1 MTTVPRRW
9 PLLRLGALV
18 LAVAAFMTLTGCVA
32 SAGVYAG
39 DYDGEYY
46 YDAPGYVVYDG
57 WGPTYYVGPPRG
69 GHDHHDDHHDVGHD
83 DHHDTHGGGGH
94 PGHPAYRPAPSSRAV
109 PSIPT
114 QSHPSPRAP
123 GRSGE

>member
-1 MTTVPRRW
+1 MKTIVRRW
-9 PLLRLGALV
+9 PLLLLGALAAAS
-18 LAVAAFMTLTGCVA
+18 LALTPLTGCVA

-57 WGPTYYVGPPRG
+57 WGPTYHVGPPRG
-69 GHDHHDDHHDVGHD
+69 DRDHHDHDDHHDDH
-83 DHHDTHGGGGH
+83 GGGNH

-114 QSHPSPRAP
+114 QSHPPSRAP
-123 GRSGE
+123 GKSRD

>member
-1 MTTVPRRW
+1 MKTILRSW
-9 PLLRLGALV
+9 PLLLLGVFALA
-18 LAVAAFMTLTGCVA
+18 AVAFTPLTGCVA

-39 DYDGEYY
+39 DYEGEYY

-57 WGPTYYVGPPRG
+57 WGPTYHVGPPRED
-69 GHDHHDDHHDVGHD
+69 HDHPGGNHD
-83 DHHDTHGGGGH
+83 DHHDTHGAGGN

-114 QSHPSPRAP
+114 QSHPPSRAP
-123 GRSGE
+123 GKNRE